1 MIRDILREVKALEGI
16 QCPDFVILDMQQSML
31 DIIKTIGVTVAEERV
46 WGLIVNDVMCSIL
59 ESIRDERI
67 STVALEYTIDSIENN
82 LLNDGQENLMMAV
95 RSLGGA
101 VFNKLKELGLYEN
114 GTHHYRLYCWADPFS
129 PVLEKFFDAVD

>member
-67 STVALEYTIDSIENN
+67 STVALEYTIDSI
-82 LLNDGQENLMMAV
+82 
-95 RSLGGA
+95 
-101 VFNKLKELGLYEN
+101 
-114 GTHHYRLYCWADPFS
+114 
-129 PVLEKFFDAVD
+129 